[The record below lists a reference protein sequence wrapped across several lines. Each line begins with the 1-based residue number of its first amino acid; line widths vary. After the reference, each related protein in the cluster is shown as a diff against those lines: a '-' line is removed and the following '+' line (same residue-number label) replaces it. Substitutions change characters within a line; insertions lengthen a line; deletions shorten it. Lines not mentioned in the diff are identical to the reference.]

1 MQIAT
6 IVLSVILAGVFV
18 ASALFKVV
26 RNPTGADTA
35 YDLGY
40 PIRLYRLI
48 GWLEIAGALGLL
60 VGLFYAPVGVAAAVG
75 LTVLMIIVVISHLRV
90 RNAVTR
96 LATPLV
102 LGALTAVMV
111 FLHVETA

>member
-1 MQIAT
+1 
-6 IVLSVILAGVFV
+6 
-18 ASALFKVV
+18 
-26 RNPTGADTA
+26 
-35 YDLGY
+35 
-40 PIRLYRLI
+40 
-48 GWLEIAGALGLL
+48 
-60 VGLFYAPVGVAAAVG
+60 
-75 LTVLMIIVVISHLRV
+75 MIIVVISHLRV